1 MKKYLILFVF
11 ALVATISAQ
20 AQVGIGLRVGAN
32 YSNLRGDDA
41 PDLDRVIGGH
51 AGLTANIPISADNFF
66 AVQPELLFSMKGA
79 KNDATDTDLRLYYI
93 DIPVLARINAAPLY
107 FEFGPQLSVNLGDNV
122 DDADLD
128 GFEPDYKRTGFGY
141 VAGLGIGTPMG
152 VSLGI
157 RYNSDLSKLYDEGDA
172 KIHNDVFM
180 LTLGYTIGAR

>member
-1 MKKYLILFVF
+1 MHRAALHLGAEAGVPALLLLLGVF
-11 ALVATISAQ
+11 GWGFCRLWWGGGDVAA
-20 AQVGIGLRVGAN
+20 AVGRIEAAVVVGVQHE
-32 YSNLRGDDA
+32 A
-41 PDLDRVIGGH
+41 PVDQH
-51 AGLTANIPISADNFF
+51 
-66 AVQPELLFSMKGA
+66 
-79 KNDATDTDLRLYYI
+79 RL
-93 DIPVLARINAAPLY
+93 
-107 FEFGPQLSVNLGDNV
+107 
-122 DDADLD
+122 DADLD